1 MLVNLKN
8 ICTVITDGSH
18 YSPLGLKSGYP
29 MLSVKDMEEYGF
41 NYLNCKFISKA
52 DYIMLV
58 KNGCKPLK
66 NDVLIAKDGSYLK
79 EVFVVKEEKE
89 EVILSSIAI
98 LRPNLNLVNP
108 YYLAYYLKSN
118 HIKDVVSSKY
128 VTGSVL
134 KRIILKNFENIE
146 IDLPSLETQNKIA
159 SILLSID
166 GQIERNNTMVKR
178 LQVMCQAIFNEWFIQ
193 FNYPD
198 ADGNL
203 VYNDDLK
210 RKIPANWT
218 TYKLIDCIKWESSSQ
233 PPKSTFSTTY
243 KKGYIR
249 FIQNRDYDSSN
260 HITFIPYKTT
270 TKTCTRYDIMMDKY
284 GDAGKIRCGLEGAY
298 NVALAKITPTIEHSQ
313 EYIRQFLLLNSNY
326 QYLHNA
332 CMASTRASLN
342 ETTLGGIIIT
352 IPTNDVLVKFETIMK
367 NIMKYNFYILDATS
381 KLQSLKEKLLPLLIN
396 QQLI

>member
-1 MLVNLKN
+1 M
-8 ICTVITDGSH
+8 S
-18 YSPLGLKSGYP
+18 
-29 MLSVKDMEEYGF
+29 
-41 NYLNCKFISKA
+41 
-52 DYIMLV
+52 
-58 KNGCKPLK
+58 
-66 NDVLIAKDGSYLK
+66 
-79 EVFVVKEEKE
+79 
-89 EVILSSIAI
+89 
-98 LRPNLNLVNP
+98 
-108 YYLAYYLKSN
+108 
-118 HIKDVVSSKY
+118 
-128 VTGSVL
+128 
-134 KRIILKNFENIE
+134 
-146 IDLPSLETQNKIA
+146 
-159 SILLSID
+159 
-166 GQIERNNTMVKR
+166 
-178 LQVMCQAIFNEWFIQ
+178 QAIFNKWFIQ

-198 ADGNL
+198 ADGNI

-270 TKTCTRYDIMMDKY
+270 TKTCTRFDIMMDKY

-298 NVALAKITPTIEHSQ
+298 NVALAKITPKIENSQ
-313 EYIRQFLLLNSNY
+313 EYIRQFLLLDSNY

-342 ETTLGGIIIT
+342 ETTLGGIIIA
-352 IPTNDVLVKFETIMK
+352 IPTDDVLVKFETIMK
-367 NIMKYNFYILDATS
+367 TIMKYNFSILDSTS
-381 KLQSLKEKLLPLLIN
+381 KLQRLKEKILPLLIN